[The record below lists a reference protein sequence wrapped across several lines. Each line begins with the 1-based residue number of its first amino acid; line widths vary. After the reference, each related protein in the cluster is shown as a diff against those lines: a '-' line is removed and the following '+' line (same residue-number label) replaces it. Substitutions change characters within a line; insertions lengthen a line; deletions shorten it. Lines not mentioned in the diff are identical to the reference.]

1 MRTGEFFTGNL
12 LNRRRSRKAT
22 TVTADSSPRKSSG
35 FVIVFQGTEDV
46 LVGTVGAFEFMRAMH
61 AADVP
66 CEVHYFAGANH
77 EFDMTPFYTDACIA
91 ATEAF
96 LHRHVT
102 DPKGAAQEILQTNP
116 LAAMAQVVPDH
127 AYRSAP

>member
-77 EFDMTPFYTDACIA
+77 EFDMTPFYTDA
-91 ATEAF
+91 
-96 LHRHVT
+96 LHRGDRGVPVPAR
-102 DPKGAAQEILQTNP
+102 DRPKGAAQEILQTNP